1 MDAFA
6 FIWEYA
12 VPFIFVLTVL
22 VFVHELGHYAIAR
35 RNGVKVEVFS
45 IGFGPELFGWT
56 DSHQTRWKI
65 AAIPMGG
72 YVKMLGESELGQEEP
87 LDSELPG
94 CSNEDLERSFAQKTL
109 PQRAAIVFAGPAA
122 NFIFA
127 LVVFAGLFYFSDNPV
142 PYAGVG
148 EVMVDS
154 AAEDAGFRNGDR
166 ILDIDGTKV
175 TYFDD
180 LKTIVSANPGIR
192 LKFEVIR
199 GGEQLSLYAEP
210 RASGEGNP
218 KGLLGIRPDPNQVE
232 LQQLGF
238 FQSIWRGPEHTVVIS
253 GKILAGIGE
262 MIVGD
267 RASDEI
273 GGPLR
278 IAQLSGQVAQG
289 GLINLL
295 NFIAAFSINL
305 CLINLFPIP
314 MLDGGHLAFYAIEAM
329 LGRPL
334 GEKAQE
340 YGFRFGLILVLA
352 LMLFAT
358 FNDLEHFKVFEF
370 LKNLVT

>member
-1 MDAFA
+1 MDAFV

-12 VPFIFVLTVL
+12 IPFIFVLTVL
-22 VFVHELGHYAIAR
+22 VFVHELGHYALAR

-56 DSHQTRWKI
+56 DAHETRWKI

-72 YVKMLGESELGQEEP
+72 YVKMLGEGDLGQEEG
-87 LDSELPG
+87 LDEAGEKYSA
-94 CSNEDLERSFAQKTL
+94 EDLDRSFASKTL
-109 PQRAAIVFAGPAA
+109 LQRSAIVFAGPAA

-127 LVVFAGLFYFSDNPV
+127 LFVFAGLFFFSDNPV
-142 PYAGVG
+142 PYAGIG
-148 EVMVDS
+148 EVMKDS
-154 AAEDAGFRNGDR
+154 AAEEAGFKTGDL
-166 ILDIDGTKV
+166 ILKIDGVSV

-180 LKTIVSANPGIR
+180 LKTIVSVSADKPLR
-192 LKFEVIR
+192 FVVKR
-199 GGEQLSLYAEP
+199 ASDQLTLTAVP
-210 RASGEGNP
+210 KASGEDNAR
-218 KGLLGIRPDPNQVE
+218 GLLGVRPDPKQVE

-238 FQSIWRGPEHTVVIS
+238 VQSLWRGTEHTFLIT
-253 GKILAGIGE
+253 GKILGGIGE
-262 MIVGD
+262 MISGD
-267 RASDEI
+267 RGSEEI

-289 GLINLL
+289 GFINLL